1 MKSANDG
8 HLHLVLMFVC
18 GLVGDQMNKE
28 FLDSLNCPI
37 QMTSERVLELVGQ
50 REHEKTRRNH
60 KQSILLL
67 LLLESQ
73 HPELWSLV
81 SDYVMEDDKTLN
93 LSDQHISLV
102 ELQAVMF
109 IFHIGDF
116 NSLK

>member
-1 MKSANDG
+1 MKSVNDG

-28 FLDSLNCPI
+28 FLDSLSCPI
-37 QMTSERVLELVGQ
+37 QMTAERVLELVGQ

-73 HPELWSLV
+73 HPELWSSV

-102 ELQAVMF
+102 EL
-109 IFHIGDF
+109 
-116 NSLK
+116 